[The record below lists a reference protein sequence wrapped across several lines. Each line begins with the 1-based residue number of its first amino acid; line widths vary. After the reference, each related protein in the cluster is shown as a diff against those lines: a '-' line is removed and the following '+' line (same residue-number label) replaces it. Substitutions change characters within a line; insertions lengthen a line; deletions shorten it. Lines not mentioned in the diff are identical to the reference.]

1 MTLLLTICL
10 LSQPLSLTL
19 EKAVEIALK
28 RSPVLQQSYYSKQIS
43 TFSLVNSTGD
53 LLASASITGNYTNFD
68 YFSDQNALFINPPEY
83 YTINAGIETK
93 AFSPTALWNVLTAY
107 NNRMISILQYEYTR
121 NQLIFQ
127 VKSEYLNALRN
138 KHLLEVSKKALER
151 AELYYR
157 LTKEKLALGSAT
169 KLDLLKAEVQMKKA
183 KLDILNAERAYRTS
197 LYNLLKLIGFGLKS
211 EVLLEDVQIVD
222 TMIYLPPLREVEEM
236 ALKYNHILKEVKTQY
251 NNKKIDLAYDFL
263 SIIPSVTFGYYWNY
277 GGSDKP
283 SSIDVFSDKRG
294 WSISLSF
301 NLLSYPINILNGYY
315 YKKQKEAYYKTTLFE
330 VIKNVRDA
338 YMELKNSLESL
349 SLSKSSLR
357 QAKEAYNLAKEQ
369 YALGK
374 ISILELLDV
383 EESLKTSE
391 VSYIETIYNLEIA
404 KEKLNFQ
411 TGMEVIK

>member
-10 LSQPLSLTL
+10 FSQPLTLTL
-19 EKAVEIALK
+19 EKAVEMALK

-43 TFSLVNSTGD
+43 TFSLINSTGD

-68 YFSDQNALFINPPEY
+68 YFSDQSALFINPPEY
-83 YTINAGIETK
+83 YSINAGIETK
-93 AFSPTALWNVLTAY
+93 AFSPTALWSVLNAY
-107 NNRMISILQYEYTR
+107 NNRIISILQYEYTR

-138 KHLLEVSKKALER
+138 KHLLEVSKKALKR

-183 KLDILNAERAYRTS
+183 KLDILNAERAYKTS

-211 EVLLEDVQIVD
+211 EVLLVDVQIVD

-236 ALKYNHILKEVKTQY
+236 ALKYNHTLKEVKTQY

-263 SIIPSVTFGYYWNY
+263 SIIPSVTFGYYWDY
-277 GGSDKP
+277 GGSNRP
-283 SSIDVFSDKRG
+283 SSINTFSDKRG

-338 YMELKNSLESL
+338 YMELRNSLESL
-349 SLSKSSLR
+349 SLSKSSLQ
-357 QAKEAYNLAKEQ
+357 QANEAYNLAKEQ

-374 ISILELLDV
+374 ISILDLLDV

>member
-10 LSQPLSLTL
+10 FSQPLTLTL
-19 EKAVEIALK
+19 EKAVEMALK

-43 TFSLVNSTGD
+43 TFSLINSTGD

-68 YFSDQNALFINPPEY
+68 YFSDQSALFINPPEY

-93 AFSPTALWNVLTAY
+93 AFSPTALWSVLNAY
-107 NNRMISILQYEYTR
+107 NNRIISILQYEYTR

-211 EVLLEDVQIVD
+211 EVLLVDVQIVD

-236 ALKYNHILKEVKTQY
+236 ALKYNHTLKEVKTQY

-263 SIIPSVTFGYYWNY
+263 SIIPSVTFGYYWDY
-277 GGSDKP
+277 GGSNRP
-283 SSIDVFSDKRG
+283 SSINTFSDKRG

-349 SLSKSSLR
+349 SLSKSSLQ

>member
-10 LSQPLSLTL
+10 FSQPLTLTL
-19 EKAVEIALK
+19 EKAVEMALK

-43 TFSLVNSTGD
+43 TFSLINSTGD

-68 YFSDQNALFINPPEY
+68 YFSDQSALFINPPEY

-93 AFSPTALWNVLTAY
+93 AFSPTALWSVLNAY
-107 NNRMISILQYEYTR
+107 NNRIISILQYEYTR

-138 KHLLEVSKKALER
+138 KHLLEVSKKALKR

-183 KLDILNAERAYRTS
+183 KLDILNAERAYKTS

-211 EVLLEDVQIVD
+211 EVLLVDVQIVD

-236 ALKYNHILKEVKTQY
+236 ALKYNHTLKEVKTQY

-263 SIIPSVTFGYYWNY
+263 SIIPSVTFGYYWDY
-277 GGSDKP
+277 GGSNRP
-283 SSIDVFSDKRG
+283 SSINTFSDKRG

-349 SLSKSSLR
+349 SLSKSSLQ

>member
-10 LSQPLSLTL
+10 FSQPLTLTL
-19 EKAVEIALK
+19 EKAVEMALK

-43 TFSLVNSTGD
+43 TFSLINSTGD

-68 YFSDQNALFINPPEY
+68 YFSDQSALFINPPEY

-93 AFSPTALWNVLTAY
+93 AFSPTALWSVLNAY
-107 NNRMISILQYEYTR
+107 NNRIISILQYEYTR

-138 KHLLEVSKKALER
+138 KHLLEVSKKALKR

-183 KLDILNAERAYRTS
+183 KLDILNAERAYKTS

-211 EVLLEDVQIVD
+211 EVLLVDVQIVD

-236 ALKYNHILKEVKTQY
+236 ALKYNHTLKEVKTQY

-263 SIIPSVTFGYYWNY
+263 SIIPSVTFGYYWDY
-277 GGSDKP
+277 GGSNRP
-283 SSIDVFSDKRG
+283 SSINTFSDKRG

-338 YMELKNSLESL
+338 YMELRNSLESL
-349 SLSKSSLR
+349 SLSKSSLQ
-357 QAKEAYNLAKEQ
+357 QANEAYNLAKEQ

-374 ISILELLDV
+374 ISILDLLDV

>member
-10 LSQPLSLTL
+10 FSQPLTLTL
-19 EKAVEIALK
+19 EKAVEMALK

-43 TFSLVNSTGD
+43 TFSLINSTGD

-68 YFSDQNALFINPPEY
+68 YFSDQSALFINPPEY
-83 YTINAGIETK
+83 YSINAGIETK
-93 AFSPTALWNVLTAY
+93 AFSPTALWSVLNAY
-107 NNRMISILQYEYTR
+107 NNRIISILQYEYTR

-183 KLDILNAERAYRTS
+183 KLDILNAERAYKTS

-211 EVLLEDVQIVD
+211 EVLLVDVQIVD
-222 TMIYLPPLREVEEM
+222 TMIYLPPLHEVEEM
-236 ALKYNHILKEVKTQY
+236 ALKYNHTLKEVKTQY

-263 SIIPSVTFGYYWNY
+263 SIIPSVTFGYYWDY
-277 GGSDKP
+277 GGSNRP
-283 SSIDVFSDKRG
+283 SSINTFSDKRG

-338 YMELKNSLESL
+338 YMELRNSLESL
-349 SLSKSSLR
+349 SLSKSSLQ
-357 QAKEAYNLAKEQ
+357 QANEAYNLAKEQ

-374 ISILELLDV
+374 ISILDLLDV

>member
-10 LSQPLSLTL
+10 FSQPLTLTL
-19 EKAVEIALK
+19 EKAVEMALK

-43 TFSLVNSTGD
+43 TFSLINSTGD

-68 YFSDQNALFINPPEY
+68 YFSDQSALFINPPEY
-83 YTINAGIETK
+83 YSINAGIETK
-93 AFSPTALWNVLTAY
+93 AFSPTALWSVLNAY
-107 NNRMISILQYEYTR
+107 NNRIISILQYEYTR

-138 KHLLEVSKKALER
+138 KHLLEVSKKALKR

-183 KLDILNAERAYRTS
+183 KLDILNAERAYKTS

-211 EVLLEDVQIVD
+211 EVLLVDVQIVD
-222 TMIYLPPLREVEEM
+222 TMIYLPPLHEVEEM
-236 ALKYNHILKEVKTQY
+236 ALKYNHTLKEVKTQY

-263 SIIPSVTFGYYWNY
+263 SIIPSVTFGYYWDY
-277 GGSDKP
+277 GGSNRP
-283 SSIDVFSDKRG
+283 SSINTFSDKRG

-338 YMELKNSLESL
+338 YMELRNSLESL
-349 SLSKSSLR
+349 SLSKSSLQ
-357 QAKEAYNLAKEQ
+357 QANEAYNLAKEQ

-374 ISILELLDV
+374 ISILDLLDV